1 MEQREAA
8 LLNVEQLP
16 LDDFA
21 WSRMMTQKNGPNQ
34 WSGRFWLPAGDRVD
48 PTHKFCLIR
57 GDGRLGEMIVDRF
70 ALGATERDVAV
81 FPRDCQFA

>member
-1 MEQREAA
+1 
-8 LLNVEQLP
+8 
-16 LDDFA
+16 
-21 WSRMMTQKNGPNQ
+21 MMTQKNGPNQ

-70 ALGATERDVAV
+70 ALGPPNVMSPCSRAIVNSRDGERGEYCAPDERS
-81 FPRDCQFA
+81 PSE